1 MRRIANH
8 SDRLARTATRTLART
23 AHRRLHRTATRV
35 VLLLGWATA
44 VSLTLTPS
52 ALAES
57 SYGRGL
63 WGEVDDKVV
72 TTFGFIMIGG
82 FPLLIGIFSLIQWRL
97 DKRKEAR
104 KAAEKALLADAHWHG
119 GW

>member
-1 MRRIANH
+1 MRSRLLHSHSSAARRLRAVAVIAWVT
-8 SDRLARTATRTLART
+8 SIFLTLAP
-23 AHRRLHRTATRV
+23 AAF
-35 VLLLGWATA
+35 A
-44 VSLTLTPS
+44 
-52 ALAES
+52 

-72 TTFGFIMIGG
+72 TNFGFILIGG
-82 FPLLIGIFSLIQWRL
+82 FPLIISIFSLIQWRL

-104 KAAEKALLADAHWHG
+104 KAAEKALIGDAHWHG